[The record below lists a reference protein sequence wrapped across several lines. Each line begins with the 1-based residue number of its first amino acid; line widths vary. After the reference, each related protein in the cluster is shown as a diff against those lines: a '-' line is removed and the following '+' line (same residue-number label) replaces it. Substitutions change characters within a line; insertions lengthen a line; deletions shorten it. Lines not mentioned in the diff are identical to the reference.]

1 MGTSTS
7 LGQQALSAAL
17 LCTALAV
24 GMTACG
30 GGSTTAMSNPLSGLS
45 AAQIAGKA
53 IANLK
58 TASTVHVAG
67 PVKDSGQTYVLNMS
81 LVHGKGC
88 QGTLAPQGKGSV
100 LLVVIGKLT
109 WIKPDSLFLKSYG
122 GGEPAAL
129 SILSGKYLK
138 TTTNSAFGSGFN
150 AFCDPSELAGGI
162 GEHMGR
168 LVKGTTTTISGHPAL
183 RVRDPS
189 GPDSMYVSISAQ
201 PRILRL
207 DGGRGANGGHVDFTA
222 YDSPVQLAAPP
233 VSETLDGAK
242 YGF

>member
-1 MGTSTS
+1 VGTSTS
-7 LGQQALSAAL
+7 LGQRALSAAL
-17 LCTALAV
+17 LCTALTL

-30 GGSTTAMSNPLSGLS
+30 NGSTTAKSSPLSGLS

-67 PVKDSGQTYVLNMS
+67 PTKDAGQTGVLNMS

-88 QGTLAPQGKGSV
+88 QGTLALQGKGSV

-109 WIKPDSLFLKSYG
+109 WIKADSLFLKSYG
-122 GGEPAAL
+122 VEPAAL
-129 SILSGKYLK
+129 SILSGKYIK
-138 TTTNSAFGSGFN
+138 TTTNSASGSGLST
-150 AFCDPSELAGGI
+150 FCDPSELASGI
-162 GEHMGR
+162 GDHIGR

-183 RVRDPS
+183 QVRDPTGS
-189 GPDSMYVSISAQ
+189 DSMYVSISAQ

-207 DGGRGANGGHVDFTA
+207 GGGSIANGGHLDFTA
-222 YDSPVQLAAPP
+222 YDSPVQLTAPP
-233 VSETLDGAK
+233 ASQTLDGAK